1 MHVYRLGYV
10 IVCLYIA
17 RSPYEVDR
25 PKNIMLT
32 IKRTDA
38 RIRKYGKE
46 EDDARMRFDNI
57 ID

>member
-1 MHVYRLGYV
+1 MHVCICMYVYRLGYV

-25 PKNIMLT
+25 PNNIMLT

-38 RIRKYGKE
+38 RIRKYGKG
-46 EDDARMRFDNI
+46 RRQMPG
-57 ID
+57 

>member
-1 MHVYRLGYV
+1 MYVYRLGYV

-25 PKNIMLT
+25 PNNIMLT

-38 RIRKYGKE
+38 RIRKYGKGRVIRQE
-46 EDDARMRFDNI
+46 KTESIF
-57 ID
+57 

>member
-1 MHVYRLGYV
+1 MCICMYVYRIGYV
-10 IVCLYIA
+10 LVCLYIA

-38 RIRKYGKE
+38 RIQKYGKG
-46 EDDARMRFDNI
+46 RRQMPG
-57 ID
+57 